1 MGTLVILPIEMVMP
15 PSMKAI
21 MGITISPTFRSNA
34 TPFMEQYRTDT
45 SWGMWYFSLNDFIK
59 TGVFTKR
66 SNLPILSLQIRER
79 RVEEVS
85 RGDKG
90 SLENKTYVD

>member
-1 MGTLVILPIEMVMP
+1 MVMP

-21 MGITISPTFRSNA
+21 IGIMNSPTFRLNA
-34 TPFMEQYRTDT
+34 TPSMEQYRTDT
-45 SWGMWYFSLNDFIK
+45 SWGMWYFSLNNSIK
-59 TGVFTKR
+59 AGVFTKC
-66 SNLPILSLQIRER
+66 SNLPILSLRMRER
-79 RVEEVS
+79 RAEEVI

>member
-1 MGTLVILPIEMVMP
+1 MVMP

-21 MGITISPTFRSNA
+21 IGIMTSPTFRSNA
-34 TPFMEQYRTDT
+34 TPSVEQYRTDT
-45 SWGMWYFSLNDFIK
+45 SWGMWYFSLNNSIK
-59 TGVFTKR
+59 AKR
-66 SNLPILSLQIRER
+66 SNLPILSLRMRER
-79 RVEEVS
+79 RAEEVV

>member
-1 MGTLVILPIEMVMP
+1 MVMP

-21 MGITISPTFRSNA
+21 MGITTSLTFRSNA

-45 SWGMWYFSLNDFIK
+45 SWGMGYFSLNDSIK
-59 TGVFTKR
+59 AGVFTKR
-66 SNLPILSLQIRER
+66 SNLPILSLRMRER
-79 RVEEVS
+79 RTEEVS

-90 SLENKTYVD
+90 SLENETYVD

>member
-45 SWGMWYFSLNDFIK
+45 SWGMWYFSLNDSIK
-59 TGVFTKR
+59 PGVFTKR
-66 SNLPILSLQIRER
+66 SNLPILSLRMREWR
-79 RVEEVS
+79 AEEVS
-85 RGDKG
+85 RRDKG
-90 SLENKTYVD
+90 SLKSETYTD